1 MVLEILSKPR
11 SFFDEQVENPG
22 LLIPTLI
29 VLLAALIAAA
39 GTALQVNVSGQVV
52 TNAVQ
57 SQGQQMNQST
67 ADAIGT
73 FTSIFGVIFGFLGV
87 LFAWV
92 VYSVVF
98 YAIARFVFGGDGSLG
113 NTFAFTGWGYI
124 PLLVSQ
130 VISAIA
136 AYYVYAGVT
145 LPDNNQAANAALQ
158 ELQNDPALFVT
169 SLIGIVLLAWSGW
182 IWTAGMEKLHGL
194 SRRNAIIT
202 VGIPVVIALVLRILS
217 VI

>member
-1 MVLEILSKPR
+1 MVLEILSQPR
-11 SFFDEQVENPG
+11 SFFDEQVENPS
-22 LLIPTLI
+22 LLIPTVI
-29 VLLAALIAAA
+29 VLLVALVAAV
-39 GTALQVNVSGQVV
+39 GTVPRVELSSQFI
-52 TNAVQ
+52 TNAAQ

-73 FTSIFGVIFGFLGV
+73 FSSVFGIVFGFLGV
-87 LFAWV
+87 LLAWV

-113 NTFAFTGWGYI
+113 DTFAFTGWGYI
-124 PLLVSQ
+124 PLLISQ
-130 VISAIA
+130 VLTAIA
-136 AYYVYAGVT
+136 AYYVYAGAT
-145 LPDNNQAANAALQ
+145 LPDNNQAAQAAFQ
-158 ELQNDPALFVT
+158 ELQNDPALFITGIV
-169 SLIGIVLLAWSGW
+169 GIVLLAWSGW

-202 VGIPVVIALVLRILS
+202 VGIPVGIALILRITS

>member
-22 LLIPTLI
+22 LLIPTVI

-39 GTALQVNVSGQVV
+39 GTAPQVELTGQFI
-52 TNAVQ
+52 TSAAQ

-73 FTSIFGVIFGFLGV
+73 FSSVFGIVFGFLGV
-87 LFAWV
+87 LVTWMIF
-92 VYSVVF
+92 SVVF
-98 YAIARFVFGGDGSLG
+98 YAIARFVFGGNGSLG
-113 NTFAFTGWGYI
+113 DTFAFTGWGYI

-130 VISAIA
+130 VISTIA
-136 AYYVYAGVT
+136 AYYVYAGAT
-145 LPDNNQAANAALQ
+145 LPDNNQAAQAAFQ
-158 ELQNDPALFVT
+158 ELQNDPALFIASIV
-169 SLIGIVLLAWSGW
+169 GIVLLAWSGW
-182 IWTAGMEKLHGL
+182 IWTAGMEKLHDL

-202 VGIPVVIALVLRILS
+202 VGIPVGIALILRIVS
-217 VI
+217 AI